1 MCVCVKE
8 RKKERKRERERERER
23 ELICKGM
30 NIQKATNVDVV
41 AVPPLAKNDV
51 LFCFNFSI

>member
-1 MCVCVKE
+1 MCVCVLKKE
-8 RKKERKRERERERER
+8 RKKERKRERERER

>member
-1 MCVCVKE
+1 MGKCVCVKE
-8 RKKERKRERERERER
+8 RKKERKKEGERER

>member
-1 MCVCVKE
+1 MGKCVCVKE
-8 RKKERKRERERERER
+8 RKKERKKERERER